1 MSADETDFRSA
12 FMDLEPD
19 IRDAD
24 LAAQI
29 AFELAVR
36 AGGDHVTMNDHSLAV
51 FSIGQCRQLTAALY
65 KKYMS
70 LTSGDVT

>member
-1 MSADETDFRSA
+1 MSTGETDFRSA

-29 AFELAVR
+29 AFESAVR
-36 AGGDHVTMNDHSLAV
+36 AGGDHVTINDRSLAV
-51 FSIGQCRQLTAALY
+51 FSVGQCRQLTAALY

-70 LTSGDVT
+70 LYGGDVT